1 MESGSGYLLQ
11 VGGRGRD
18 DMDSIGLNSSGA
30 ASQGQSSVLQQ
41 EGERVRAAAVQRRS
55 KSGSTWI
62 QINLQVYRCQC
73 SFKLNSSHEL
83 HLPQCTWHFFLIH

>member
-11 VGGRGRD
+11 VSGRGTD

-41 EGERVRAAAVQRRS
+41 EGERVWQHMDPD
-55 KSGSTWI
+55 KP
-62 QINLQVYRCQC
+62 
-73 SFKLNSSHEL
+73 SSL
-83 HLPQCTWHFFLIH
+83 SLPVLL